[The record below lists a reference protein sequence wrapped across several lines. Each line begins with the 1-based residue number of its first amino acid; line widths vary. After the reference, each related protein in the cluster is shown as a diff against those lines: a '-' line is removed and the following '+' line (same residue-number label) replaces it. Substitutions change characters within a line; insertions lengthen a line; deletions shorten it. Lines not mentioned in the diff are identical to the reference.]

1 MNDINLS
8 TLTNLAPIYPEIT
21 TSIVWWPYL
30 VGLGGIILLITVL
43 IIAIRRRRP
52 KSPNTL
58 AEMRM
63 QLGALDFETEP
74 TEALYR
80 FSLLMQSLP
89 ESQRPED
96 LPQLLRDLEPYK
108 YTPIPPPIPEE
119 LYVRLRRTIDPIQRD
134 IA

>member
-1 MNDINLS
+1 MNDANLS
-8 TLTNLAPIYPEIT
+8 TLAPIYPEIT
-21 TSIVWWPYL
+21 TPIVWWPYL

-52 KSPNTL
+52 KSTNTL
-58 AEMRM
+58 ADMRM
-63 QLGALDFETEP
+63 QLEALDFETEP

-119 LYVRLRRTIDPIQRD
+119 LHMRLRRTIDQVQGD